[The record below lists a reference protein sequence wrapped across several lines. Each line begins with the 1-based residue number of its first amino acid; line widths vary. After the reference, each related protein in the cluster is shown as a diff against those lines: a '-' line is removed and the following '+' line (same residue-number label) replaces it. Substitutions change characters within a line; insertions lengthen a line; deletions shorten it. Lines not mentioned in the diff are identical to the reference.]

1 MKINQVQW
9 IDKEITHSPNFRF
22 DQRQWR
28 RIGWSPPPLHVVK
41 VNMEGSS
48 VLIEVSFKDI
58 SATWELVLL
67 SMPSFVLSY
76 GSKCAGE
83 LNLPAVIFV

>member
-1 MKINQVQW
+1 
-9 IDKEITHSPNFRF
+9 
-22 DQRQWR
+22 
-28 RIGWSPPPLHVVK
+28 
-41 VNMEGSS
+41 MEGSS

-67 SMPSFVLSY
+67 SLPSFVLSY

-83 LNLPAVIFV
+83 LNLHAVIFVLIQRWLLLDGLVQNDFLLTF